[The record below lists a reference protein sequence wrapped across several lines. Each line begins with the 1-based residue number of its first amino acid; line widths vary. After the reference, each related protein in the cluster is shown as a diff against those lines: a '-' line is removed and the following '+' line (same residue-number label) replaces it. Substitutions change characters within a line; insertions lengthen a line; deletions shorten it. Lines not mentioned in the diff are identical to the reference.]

1 MQKKKV
7 ETKKSGARGKK
18 KEYRKPE
25 VKRLGT
31 VRGVTAGGGTGE
43 FLEEPQCCP

>member
-1 MQKKKV
+1 MQKDKAK
-7 ETKKSGARGKK
+7 TKKSGARDRK

-31 VRGVTAGGGTGE
+31 VRGVTAGGGTEE
-43 FLEEPQCCP
+43 FLCEVAC